1 MTWICVYWETDDPA
15 VTPIEE
21 FDPKHPPWE
30 NLLKG
35 TYVVSWVVMQN

>member
-21 FDPKHPPWE
+21 FDPAHPPWG

-35 TYVVSWVVMQN
+35 KGVSLPV